1 MLSRRSFLFGLCACC
16 AVVPLASCTGTG
28 GGLGGLGQSLGLSGL
43 SPAEE
48 AQLGAQSWEKIKS
61 ESKIASNPQF
71 KTIVGNITNRIT
83 KVAGSEAAAMQWEYE
98 VFENPDPNAF
108 ALPGGKVGVNTG
120 LFTVAK
126 NEHQVATVLG
136 HEVRHVTGHHG
147 AQRYQQE
154 AATNAG
160 LQLANM
166 ALGNDANSK
175 QIMSLLGAGAQVGLI
190 LPFSREQETEADLIG
205 LEYMAAAGF
214 DPRESVAFWQNMQ
227 GAGGGAGP
235 AFLSTHPSG
244 NDRIAKLTQ
253 KADELIA
260 QRQKA

>member
-1 MLSRRSFLFGLCACC
+1 MLLSRRSFLFGLCACC
-16 AVVPLASCTGTG
+16 ATLPLASCTGG
-28 GGLGGLGQSLGLSGL
+28 SLGNIGQSLGLSGL
-43 SPAEE
+43 SPADE
-48 AQLGAQSWEKIKS
+48 ARLGAQSWEKIKS
-61 ESKIASNPQF
+61 ESKISTNTQM
-71 KTIVGNITNRIT
+71 KTIVGNITGRIT
-83 KVAGSEAAAMQWEYE
+83 KAAGPEAANLAWEYE

-147 AQRYQQE
+147 SQRYQQE

-160 LQLANM
+160 LQLAGA

-190 LPFSREQETEADLIG
+190 LPFNREQESEADLVG

-214 DPRESVAFWQNMQ
+214 DPRESINFWKNMQ
-227 GAGGGAGP
+227 SLAGASSGP

-253 KADELIA
+253 KAEEIMA
-260 QRQKA
+260 RKQAA